1 MEYQQPDFKPLDTS
15 FLINKLDDD
24 YAKMIQDMPGYEE
37 SIPYE
42 QSENQIKLLNQLI
55 ELQNKSML
63 DNQKSTKKGFSQNRL
78 ILILM
83 ILTLIATL
91 CVPFV
96 LSILGF

>member
-1 MEYQQPDFKPLDTS
+1 MKYQQPDFKPFDTK
-15 FLINKLDDD
+15 FLINQTNDNF
-24 YAKMIQDMPGYEE
+24 ANMIEDLPGYEE

-63 DNQKSTKKGFSQNRL
+63 DNQKSSEKGFRQNRL
-78 ILILM
+78 VLILM

-96 LSILGF
+96 LAILGF